1 MIGKSGPNE
10 GIIIALEKEGSEQN
24 KHKNEMGSLRPPKA
38 FVGLRISKGLIIL
51 IVSKCFYFW
60 TNEIK

>member
-10 GIIIALEKEGSEQN
+10 GIIVALEKEGSEQN

-38 FVGLRISKGLIIL
+38 FLALGLIK
-51 IVSKCFYFW
+51 V
-60 TNEIK
+60 